1 MDDGKDSMH
10 NGLNFKTLLTLFLV
24 LTLIISPLFAQKIS
38 LIQYPDEV
46 VKGEKFAVKLNVYAE
61 PKDTILIIASS
72 EGEVNLSESFIFE
85 DSSINIEPLKANPP
99 FALSEYLQKNFPAQR
114 VFIFLDT
121 LKHSSVLRSYAFV
134 MSTKSSDEIR
144 LNFLPIKISSD
155 SLILEPMEAEGH
167 KVNIKVK
174 NYLDKTAGLCA
185 KFEKDGFI
193 KFNLNDK
200 FTGKE
205 GFTLLFW
212 LKTTSMMGK
221 IITLRSTFDKS
232 FVSVGLKFGSIFVS
246 MNSSIGKYEI
256 TFPKFVSDGKWHCI
270 VITANQP
277 GDVLKLYVDGD
288 KIDEIFIPNLSQFEI
303 NRPSVKIEKGLIDEI
318 VLFKNVKPELV
329 ERLWRYFVKVDTNV
343 LFLLKFENEEVN
355 VIGNVSN
362 IETNAVK
369 FVPSS
374 APIYSPGVKVNA
386 ELKEGKINIGWEVE
400 DPEFVSRF
408 VLERKIKD
416 GQFQPVYQIL
426 ASDFNKYTFVDVD
439 VEDNVVYFYR
449 VKRINKDG
457 SFEFSDEIKV
467 GVGLK
472 KDFEIIG
479 NFPNPFNSETKIIY
493 TLFSDTY
500 VKLTVYD
507 IVGREIA
514 VLVDGF
520 QNAGKHEVSFNL
532 GNIKVDE
539 ITSGI
544 YLYKLQTQKGYEIR
558 KMVVIK

>member
-1 MDDGKDSMH
+1 
-10 NGLNFKTLLTLFLV
+10 
-24 LTLIISPLFAQKIS
+24 
-38 LIQYPDEV
+38 
-46 VKGEKFAVKLNVYAE
+46 
-61 PKDTILIIASS
+61 
-72 EGEVNLSESFIFE
+72 
-85 DSSINIEPLKANPP
+85 
-99 FALSEYLQKNFPAQR
+99 
-114 VFIFLDT
+114 
-121 LKHSSVLRSYAFV
+121 
-134 MSTKSSDEIR
+134 
-144 LNFLPIKISSD
+144 
-155 SLILEPMEAEGH
+155 
-167 KVNIKVK
+167 
-174 NYLDKTAGLCA
+174 
-185 KFEKDGFI
+185 
-193 KFNLNDK
+193 
-200 FTGKE
+200 
-205 GFTLLFW
+205 
-212 LKTTSMMGK
+212 
-221 IITLRSTFDKS
+221 
-232 FVSVGLKFGSIFVS
+232 
-246 MNSSIGKYEI
+246 
-256 TFPKFVSDGKWHCI
+256 
-270 VITANQP
+270 
-277 GDVLKLYVDGD
+277 
-288 KIDEIFIPNLSQFEI
+288 
-303 NRPSVKIEKGLIDEI
+303 SVKIEKGLIDEI
-318 VLFKNVKPELV
+318 VFFKNVKPELV

-374 APIYSPGVKVNA
+374 APIYSSGVKVNA
-386 ELKEGKINIGWEVE
+386 ELKEGKINISWEVE